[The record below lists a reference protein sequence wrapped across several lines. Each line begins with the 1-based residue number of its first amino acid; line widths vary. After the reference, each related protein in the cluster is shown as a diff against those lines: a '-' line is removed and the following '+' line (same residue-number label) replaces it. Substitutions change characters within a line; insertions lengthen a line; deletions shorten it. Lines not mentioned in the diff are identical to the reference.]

1 MPDTTDLRDVA
12 ALPPVMDRAD
22 AERLAHTLRMVAD
35 PTRLQVLSMIIGSPN
50 GEALVGNLAV
60 ELGITQPTVSHHVK
74 VMAEEGLL
82 QRDRRG
88 RQVWYSIVPS
98 RRSEIVERVFGAITR
113 QSADVRAQLTRLILP
128 GTGASEPDAPELSVA
143 HRDLPPALT
152 RVIDDLAVRFSGI
165 FSRETISR
173 YVGESYALLE
183 KRAGVSERLPSL
195 SAQFAT
201 DRLTALA
208 AAEALVPRGI
218 PEVLFVCVQNAG
230 RSQMAAAFLRALGGD
245 GVHVRTAGSEP
256 AASVHPVVV
265 DALDEVGVPLA
276 ADFPKPLTD
285 EVVRAADYVITMGC
299 GDACPVYP
307 GRRYLDWELDDP
319 VGQPIEK
326 VREIRDDIER
336 RVRALLAELV

>member
-1 MPDTTDLRDVA
+1 MPDAIGVRDLA
-12 ALPPVMDRAD
+12 ATPPAMDRED

-35 PTRLQVLSMIIGSPN
+35 PTRLQVLSVIIGSPN

-98 RRSEIVERVFGAITR
+98 RRAEIVERVFGAITR
-113 QSADVRAQLTRLILP
+113 QPDEVRAQLTRLILP
-128 GTGASEPDAPELSVA
+128 GTGTGTESESTDV

-152 RVIDDLAVRFSGI
+152 RVIDDLAVRFSGV
-165 FSRETISR
+165 FSPQTISR
-173 YVGESYALLE
+173 YVGESYALLSE
-183 KRAGVSERLPSL
+183 RAGVSERLPSL

-245 GVHVRTAGSEP
+245 RVHVRTAGSEP

-319 VGQPIEK
+319 VGQPLAK
-326 VREIRDDIER
+326 VRDIRDDIER
-336 RVRALLAELV
+336 RVRALLAELI